1 MWVKEVPRAV
11 RPTALFWLDS
21 RDWMMLNAHLGDFS
35 PPVGVLAGANP
46 SLWLVAARVGVAL
59 D

>member
-1 MWVKEVPRAV
+1 M

-21 RDWMMLNAHLGDFS
+21 RDWMMLDAHLGDFS
-35 PPVGVLAGANP
+35 PPGGVLAGANP